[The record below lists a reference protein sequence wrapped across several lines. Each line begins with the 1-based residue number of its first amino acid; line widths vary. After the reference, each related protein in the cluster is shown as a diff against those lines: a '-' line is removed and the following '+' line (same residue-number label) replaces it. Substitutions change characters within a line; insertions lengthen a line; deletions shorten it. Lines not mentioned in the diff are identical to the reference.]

1 MNNEFNISGLNNE
14 EVIESQK
21 KYGKNIITIKNS
33 NSFFSLL
40 LESLGDPII
49 KILLIALMIK
59 TIFLFKN
66 FDWFETIG
74 ILIAIFVA
82 SFISTISEYGSEK
95 AFNRLQEEA
104 SLIKCKVI
112 REHKM
117 LEISIDDIVVSDVVI
132 LQAGDKIPADGYLIN
147 GDITVDESALNGE
160 TKEQYKE
167 KVMFQNVI
175 EKNKVFRGT
184 VVCSGEAI
192 MVVSTIGMDTIYG
205 KLAKEL
211 TDKQPDSPLKLKLRN
226 LANIISKIG
235 YIGAFLVSF
244 SYLFSVIVINNNFDI
259 NLIKA
264 TITNWSLMFNYL
276 IYALTLSVTIIV
288 VAVPEGLP
296 MMITLVLSSNMK
308 RMLKNNVLVRKLVGI
323 ETAGSINILFTD
335 KTGTLTKGHLE
346 VIGILSGNLKEFNN
360 YFEMK
365 KYEKYSNIV
374 KESIFYNNASSF
386 DKTTKKI
393 IGGNTTDRAL
403 MQFLTEF
410 PTNELKK
417 LKTIPFDS
425 QNKYAITTI
434 DNGDRTNLIKGA
446 PEVILPHCIYY
457 YDEIGKKCKV
467 IDDFKALKQKI
478 LQVQN
483 QGIRVLALAT
493 SNEYVCNRF
502 NQLTLVGI
510 AFIKDEIRKEAIDG
524 VRLVQNAHIQTVMIT
539 GDNKATAVAIAREV
553 GIINSDNDLALTSKE
568 FNLKTD
574 EEIVAI
580 LSKIKVISRSLP
592 QDKSRIIKIAQNNGM
607 VVGMTGDG
615 VNDAPAL
622 KKADVG
628 FSMGSGTEVSKE
640 ASDIVILDDN
650 FLSISKAILFGRTI
664 FKSIRKFVIVQL
676 TINMCAIS
684 LSIICPFIGIDTPV
698 TVIQMLWV
706 NMVMDTLAGL
716 AFAFEPPLID
726 YMKERPKKR
735 TDSIINKYMVTEIV
749 FTGLYSAALC
759 IFFLK
764 SPLIARLFRYDYDY
778 LMTAFFGLF
787 IFIDIFN
794 SFNARTS
801 RLNVLSNLS
810 QNIVFVFIMLFIVV
824 IQVLLIYKGGNIF
837 RTTGL
842 NLKEFLI
849 MIFFAATVIPVDW
862 TRKLFLKGKGEIQG
876 V

>member
-288 VAVPEGLP
+288 VAVPDGL
-296 MMITLVLSSNMK
+296 
-308 RMLKNNVLVRKLVGI
+308 
-323 ETAGSINILFTD
+323 
-335 KTGTLTKGHLE
+335 HL
-346 VIGILSGNLKEFNN
+346 L
-360 YFEMK
+360 
-365 KYEKYSNIV
+365 
-374 KESIFYNNASSF
+374 
-386 DKTTKKI
+386 
-393 IGGNTTDRAL
+393 
-403 MQFLTEF
+403 
-410 PTNELKK
+410 
-417 LKTIPFDS
+417 
-425 QNKYAITTI
+425 
-434 DNGDRTNLIKGA
+434 
-446 PEVILPHCIYY
+446 
-457 YDEIGKKCKV
+457 
-467 IDDFKALKQKI
+467 
-478 LQVQN
+478 
-483 QGIRVLALAT
+483 
-493 SNEYVCNRF
+493 
-502 NQLTLVGI
+502 
-510 AFIKDEIRKEAIDG
+510 
-524 VRLVQNAHIQTVMIT
+524 
-539 GDNKATAVAIAREV
+539 
-553 GIINSDNDLALTSKE
+553 
-568 FNLKTD
+568 
-574 EEIVAI
+574 
-580 LSKIKVISRSLP
+580 
-592 QDKSRIIKIAQNNGM
+592 
-607 VVGMTGDG
+607 
-615 VNDAPAL
+615 
-622 KKADVG
+622 
-628 FSMGSGTEVSKE
+628 
-640 ASDIVILDDN
+640 
-650 FLSISKAILFGRTI
+650 
-664 FKSIRKFVIVQL
+664 
-676 TINMCAIS
+676 
-684 LSIICPFIGIDTPV
+684 
-698 TVIQMLWV
+698 
-706 NMVMDTLAGL
+706 
-716 AFAFEPPLID
+716 
-726 YMKERPKKR
+726 
-735 TDSIINKYMVTEIV
+735 
-749 FTGLYSAALC
+749 
-759 IFFLK
+759 
-764 SPLIARLFRYDYDY
+764 
-778 LMTAFFGLF
+778 
-787 IFIDIFN
+787 
-794 SFNARTS
+794 
-801 RLNVLSNLS
+801 
-810 QNIVFVFIMLFIVV
+810 
-824 IQVLLIYKGGNIF
+824 
-837 RTTGL
+837 
-842 NLKEFLI
+842 
-849 MIFFAATVIPVDW
+849 
-862 TRKLFLKGKGEIQG
+862 
-876 V
+876 